1 MIKEY
6 IQKHFEKKLESSSG
20 LVIYDPSLFYKE
32 IVYGLEN
39 KNIKVFDASANVIT
53 ARENA
58 LEYWVNVMPKNK
70 DAKVVVYV
78 PFKSKQDVDDLTFD
92 PFIIFS
98 SGGRI
103 FPDEAADAYKQL
115 CIAALPDKESKIEE
129 FFNEEQYPSFDSID
143 ALEGGNT
150 YPKLKSGLN
159 AASSAEI
166 LISMLVPS
174 SS

>member
-20 LVIYDPSLFYKE
+20 LVIYDPNLFYKE
-32 IVYGLEN
+32 IVNSLKN
-39 KNIKVFDASANVIT
+39 KNIQVFDASENVIT

-70 DAKVVVYV
+70 DAKIVVFV
-78 PFKSKQDVDDLTFD
+78 PFKSKQNADDLTFD

-98 SGGRI
+98 SGGRV
-103 FPDEAADAYKQL
+103 FPDEAADEYKQL

-129 FFNEEQYPSFDSID
+129 FFKEEEYPSFDSID

-159 AASSAEI
+159 ASSRTTTAAKQTET
-166 LISMLVPS
+166 
-174 SS
+174 